1 MNPSPLRRSLDH
13 LLETLA
19 AAAIDSQGPMGAAWI
34 RLMMRRR
41 GWDSRVLCSRGPL
54 RGVSD
59 ATLLKL
65 LIDLADE
72 IDRILVEH
80 GGDVAPATRDRALAE
95 LSAALAGG

>member
-1 MNPSPLRRSLDH
+1 
-13 LLETLA
+13 
-19 AAAIDSQGPMGAAWI
+19 
-34 RLMMRRR
+34 
-41 GWDSRVLCSRGPL
+41 
-54 RGVSD
+54 
-59 ATLLKL
+59 LLKL